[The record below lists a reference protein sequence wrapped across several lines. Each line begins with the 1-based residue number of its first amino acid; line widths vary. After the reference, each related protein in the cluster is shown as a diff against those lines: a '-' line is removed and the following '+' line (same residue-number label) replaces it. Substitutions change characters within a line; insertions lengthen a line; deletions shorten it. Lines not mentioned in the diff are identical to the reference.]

1 MAASGTTSRKFSS
14 WEQVYL
20 QTLPLAPVLHS
31 SFAYDKV
38 LHMSNVDHLTFSPWA
53 PVLLSEL
60 LACKILKMIITD
72 QD

>member
-1 MAASGTTSRKFSS
+1 
-14 WEQVYL
+14 
-20 QTLPLAPVLHS
+20 LHS